1 MSRLTKKPIVLPK
14 GVQVTI
20 DDKSVVVKGPK
31 GELKRDIFDEVK
43 LEQKEDGIYIIQKN
57 DNLIRKSEQKK
68 IAMMCGTF
76 ASLLKSMIIG
86 VSEGFKKELEIVGVG
101 YRAQLKGKN
110 LILNL
115 GYSHPIEV
123 VPPEGIVFEV
133 SSPTAISVS
142 GIKKDVVGQVAAN
155 IKRWRIPIVY
165 SGKGIR
171 YKGEY
176 IRTKVGKKV

>member
-20 DDKSVVVKGPK
+20 DDKSIVVKGPK

-123 VPPEGIVFEV
+123 IPPEGIVFEV

-142 GIKKDVVGQVAAN
+142 GIQKDVVGQIAAN

>member
-20 DDKSVVVKGPK
+20 DDKSIVVKGPK

-123 VPPEGIVFEV
+123 IPPEGIVFEV
-133 SSPTAISVS
+133 SSPTAYKCFWNS
-142 GIKKDVVGQVAAN
+142 
-155 IKRWRIPIVY
+155 KRCCWP
-165 SGKGIR
+165 SCGKL
-171 YKGEY
+171 
-176 IRTKVGKKV
+176 